1 MVLSGLV
8 DPPGSSA
15 LPAFDLP
22 PMSSSWTGA
31 PCSPQ
36 RTPGFPVELPGVDE
50 LHAAFLNESR
60 TRTRR
65 WRPVQEIRDH
75 GPKKS
80 GRSPFP
86 TLLLC
91 GEKIAAKSESPC
103 PWSESIGKIRSRPMY
118 ALANMGHPSSTTD
131 RGWGIKSARARRPNL
146 DRFEVQP
153 DTSREE
159 GFVLCSHHRDANE
172 LHQGR

>member
-80 GRSPFP
+80 GRSPFQRSCDAGKKTAP
-86 TLLLC
+86 RAKMLVHGVKAFEKKPVLGPCTLVRTW
-91 GEKIAAKSESPC
+91 GT
-103 PWSESIGKIRSRPMY
+103 RPGRRASFF
-118 ALANMGHPSSTTD
+118 AL
-131 RGWGIKSARARRPNL
+131 SATPPMDYIWVRCALRP
-146 DRFEVQP
+146 
-153 DTSREE
+153 
-159 GFVLCSHHRDANE
+159 
-172 LHQGR
+172 